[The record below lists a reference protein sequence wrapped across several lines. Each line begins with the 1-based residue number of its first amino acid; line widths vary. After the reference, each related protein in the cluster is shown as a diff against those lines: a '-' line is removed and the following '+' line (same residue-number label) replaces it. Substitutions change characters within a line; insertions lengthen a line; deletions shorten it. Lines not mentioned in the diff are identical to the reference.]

1 MVVMSMLGSLI
12 AFVLFIRTKKRN
24 ACGQEDLENPKRL
37 LVSLPPTSDLVS
49 PPSLAISRLFTW
61 TSQGKRN
68 LVMDSLCLDIETNLC
83 LTPSEPDLPVSGDFG
98 EFMLSCLSQSKRPD
112 HKHLCAVIDELSKA
126 LAEGNHSRTPV
137 AYFAAT
143 CSSLDS
149 LLSASDEEEPPLDVI
164 QPHVVILS
172 LVFPKVSA
180 GVLKRNGLALRL
192 VISVLRLRSATPE
205 CLISALKCLVHML
218 TTVESMMGNEV
229 SEAHSTLLN
238 LVTHSD
244 GKVRKLANSCLR
256 DVLEKSR
263 GTKTCQSVS
272 GNIAELFQKYLN
284 LAHKSEAPSAEG
296 ARGAQQVLYL
306 LSTLK
311 ECLALMS
318 KKHVATVIEG
328 FKMLM
333 ITRDAFITRP
343 VIDSLNALCLS
354 PTSEVPVE
362 ALVEVLYHAA
372 VLFSAHESSA
382 DAMTFTARLLKVGMM
397 RAFSIN
403 RDVCVVKLPSVFN
416 GLKDIIASEHE
427 EAIFAATDALK
438 SLICSCIDE
447 SLIREGVN
455 GIRKSNLDVK
465 KSSPTVIEKLCAT
478 VESLLDY
485 KYHGVWDMA
494 FQVVSTMF
502 NKLGEDSSYFMRK
515 TLEDLSDMQDLPDEG
530 FPYRKQLHECVGSA
544 LGAMGPETFLNIVR
558 LNLEVSDLS
567 EVNVWLFPILKQYTV
582 GGRLSF
588 FTETIFRMVETMSQK
603 AQQLK
608 LQGLTAASRSVD
620 SLVYSLWAL
629 LPSFCNYP
637 VDTVESFEDLGRILC
652 GALQTQAE
660 TRGIICTSLNI
671 LIQQN
676 KEVVEG
682 KEVPVNDA
690 SPALVRASARYDSHS
705 AAANLEIMRSCAPK
719 LLDVLSKIFHES
731 GKDDGG
737 SLQSAIGNLASIA
750 EKKTV
755 SKLLFK
761 TLRELLMATK
771 TAIAEDES
779 SVSGMD
785 VDNTAEKSS
794 SNLRARL
801 FDLLVSLLPGL
812 DGQEVDTVF
821 SSLKPAMQDPKGQIQ
836 KKAYKVLSVILKSS
850 DGFVSK
856 NVEELLE
863 LMHNVCHVSAKRH
876 KLDCLYFLLAY
887 ASKTDD
893 LKARKDIVSSFLPEV
908 ILALKEVNKKTRSRA
923 YDVLVQIGHAYA
935 DEENGGDNEKLH
947 GYFNMVVGCLAG
959 EKPQMISA
967 AVKGVARLTYE
978 FSDLIASAYSLLPST
993 FLLLQRKNKEITKAN
1008 LGLLK
1013 VLVAKSPVEGLH
1025 ANLKSMVEGLL
1036 KWPEGTKNLFKA
1048 KVRLLLEMLI
1058 KKCGTEAVKSVMP
1071 EEHMK
1076 LLTNIRKVK
1085 ERKER
1090 KYAAGSE
1097 MSRSQHS
1104 KETSSKASRW
1114 NDTKIFS
1121 DFADEDEESD
1131 EEYMDGESHGRSKA
1145 PSVLKSKASKKHQRQ
1160 SHLEVD
1166 ESDDEPLDLMD
1177 RYKTRLALRSSEL
1190 GKRKADSDEEA
1201 EFDAEGRLI
1210 IYEGERSKRKEI
1222 SDADSDARSSR
1233 FSVNSS
1239 RKNQKRLK
1247 TSESGYA
1254 YTGKEYASKKASGDL
1269 KRKDKLEPYAYWPL
1283 DRKMMSRRPDQRAV
1297 AVRGMSSVVKLTK
1310 KLEGKSAAEALAA
1323 TKFKKYKSGQKK
1335 SAGKKKSK

>member
-1 MVVMSMLGSLI
+1 
-12 AFVLFIRTKKRN
+12 
-24 ACGQEDLENPKRL
+24 
-37 LVSLPPTSDLVS
+37 
-49 PPSLAISRLFTW
+49 
-61 TSQGKRN
+61 
-68 LVMDSLCLDIETNLC
+68 MDSLCLGIETGLC

-98 EFMLSCLSQSKRPD
+98 EFMLSRLSQSKRPD
-112 HKHLCAVIDELSKA
+112 LNHLCAVIDELSKA

-149 LLSASDEEEPPLDVI
+149 LLSSDAEPPLDVV

-192 VISVLRLRSATPE
+192 VLSVLRLRSVTPE
-205 CLISALKCLVHML
+205 CLISALKCLVHLL
-218 TTVESMMGNEV
+218 TMGNEV
-229 SEAHSTLLN
+229 SEAHSVLLN
-238 LVTHSD
+238 LATHSD

-256 DVLEKSR
+256 DVLEKTR
-263 GTKTCQSVS
+263 GTKACQSVS
-272 GNIAELFQKYLN
+272 GTIAESFQKHLD
-284 LAHKSEAPSAEG
+284 LAHNSEARSAE
-296 ARGAQQVLYL
+296 GAQQVLYL

-311 ECLALMS
+311 ECVALMS

-333 ITRDAFITRP
+333 VTRDAFVARP
-343 VIDSLNALCLS
+343 VIDSLNALCLN

-372 VLFSAHESSA
+372 VLFSAPETSA
-382 DAMTFTARLLKVGMM
+382 DAMTSTARLFKVGMV
-397 RAFSIN
+397 RAFSLN
-403 RDVCVVKLPSVFN
+403 RDVCVVKLPGVFN

-455 GIRKSNLDVK
+455 GIRNSNLDVK

-485 KYHGVWDMA
+485 KYHAVWDMA

-502 NKLGEDSSYFMRK
+502 NKLGEESSYFMRK

-558 LNLEVSDLS
+558 LNLEASDLS
-567 EVNVWLFPILKQYTV
+567 EINVWLFPILKQYTV

-588 FTETIFRMVETMSQK
+588 FTETIFRMIETMSHK

-637 VDTVESFEDLGRILC
+637 VDTAESFEDLGRILC

-660 TRGIICTSLNI
+660 TRGVICTSLNI

-676 KEVVEG
+676 KDVVEG

-690 SPALVRASARYDSHS
+690 ASPALVRAITRYDSHH
-705 AAANLEIMRSCAPK
+705 AAANLEVMRSCAPK

-785 VDNTAEKSS
+785 VDHTSDKNSS

-812 DGQEVDTVF
+812 DGQAVDTVF

-856 NVEELLE
+856 NLEELLE
-863 LMHNVCHVSAKRH
+863 LMHNICHVSAKRH

-935 DEENGGDNEKLH
+935 DEENGGDTEKLH

-978 FSDLIASAYSLLPST
+978 FSELIASAYNLLPST

-1025 ANLKSMVEGLL
+1025 ANLKSIVEGLL

-1104 KETSSKASRW
+1104 KETLSKASRW

-1121 DFADEDEESD
+1121 DFADEDEDSD
-1131 EEYMDGESHGRSKA
+1131 GDYMDGESNGRSKA
-1145 PSVLKSKASKKHQRQ
+1145 PSVLKYKASKKHPRQ

-1177 RYKTRLALRSSEL
+1177 RYKTRSALRSSEL
-1190 GKRKADSDEEA
+1190 GRKRKADSDEEA

-1210 IYEGERSKRKEI
+1210 IYEGERAKRKEI
-1222 SDADSDARSSR
+1222 SDAGSDAKSR
-1233 FSVNSS
+1233 FSANSS
-1239 RKNQKRLK
+1239 KKNQKRLK

-1310 KLEGKSAAEALAA
+1310 RLEGKSAAEALAT
-1323 TKFKKYKSGQKK
+1323 TKFQKFRSGQKK
-1335 SAGKKKSK
+1335 PAGKKKSK

>member
-1 MVVMSMLGSLI
+1 ME
-12 AFVLFIRTKKRN
+12 T
-24 ACGQEDLENPKRL
+24 
-37 LVSLPPTSDLVS
+37 T
-49 PPSLAISRLFTW
+49 
-61 TSQGKRN
+61 
-68 LVMDSLCLDIETNLC
+68 LCLDIETNI
-83 LTPSEPDLPVSGDFG
+83 EPVSEDFG
-98 EFMLSCLSQSKRPD
+98 DYMMSRLSQSKRPD
-112 HKHLCAVIDELSKA
+112 HEHLCAVIRELSKT
-126 LAEGNHSRTPV
+126 LAEDNHSRTPV

-143 CSSLDS
+143 CVSLDS
-149 LLSASDEEEPPLDVI
+149 LLSSSSNVEPPPLDVV

-180 GVLKRNGLALRL
+180 RVLSKNGMALRL
-192 VISVLRLRSATPE
+192 VLTVLRLGSATPE
-205 CLISALKCLVHML
+205 CLISALKCLVHLL
-218 TTVESMMGNEV
+218 TTVDSIMCSDGSESYSV
-229 SEAHSTLLN
+229 LLN
-238 LVTHSD
+238 FVTHSD

-256 DVLEKSR
+256 DVLKKSH
-263 GTKTCQSVS
+263 GTKAWQSVS
-272 GNIAELFQKYLN
+272 GAIAESFQKYLD
-284 LAHKSEAPSAEG
+284 LATKSEQGSTEG
-296 ARGAQQVLYL
+296 SRGAQQVIYILIA
-306 LSTLK
+306 LK
-311 ECLALMS
+311 ECLSLMS
-318 KKHVATVIEG
+318 KKHIANVIVG
-328 FKMLM
+328 FKVLL
-333 ITRDAFITRP
+333 ILRDPFITRP
-343 VIDSLNALCLS
+343 VIDSLNTLCLNPAS
-354 PTSEVPVE
+354 QVPVE
-362 ALVEVLYHAA
+362 ALLEVLSLVAG
-372 VLFSAHESSA
+372 LFSAPETSA
-382 DAMTFTARLLKVGMM
+382 DAMTFTARLLKVGLM
-397 RAFSIN
+397 RAYSLN
-403 RDVCVVKLPSVFN
+403 RDFCVVKLPAVFN

-438 SLICSCIDE
+438 SLINSCIDE
-447 SLIREGVN
+447 SLVMESVN
-455 GIRKSNLDVK
+455 GIRNSNLNANR
-465 KSSPTVIEKLCAT
+465 SSPTVVEKICAT
-478 VESLLDY
+478 VGSMLDY
-485 KYHGVWDMA
+485 RYHAVLDMS
-494 FQVVSTMF
+494 FQVVSAMF
-502 NKLGEDSSYFMRK
+502 DKLGEDSTYFMRK

-558 LNLEVSDLS
+558 LNLEASDLT

-582 GGRLSF
+582 GGRLGF
-588 FTETIFRMVETMSQK
+588 FTETIFTMVETMSQR

-608 LQGLTAASRSVD
+608 LQGLSVASRSVD

-637 VDTVESFEDLGRILC
+637 VDTVESFPDLGRILC
-652 GALQTQAE
+652 GALQTQAD
-660 TRGIICTSLNI
+660 TRGIICASLNI

-676 KEVVEG
+676 KEAVDG
-682 KEVPVNDA
+682 KEVVPTSDA
-690 SPALVRASARYDSHS
+690 SPAMLRAAARYDSNHT
-705 AAANLEIMRSCAPK
+705 AANLNVLRSCAPK
-719 LLDVLSKIFHES
+719 LLDVLSRIFHES
-731 GKDDGG
+731 SKDDGG

-755 SKLLFK
+755 SKLLFR
-761 TLRELLMATK
+761 TLRELLEATK
-771 TAIAEDES
+771 NAIAQDES
-779 SVSGMD
+779 SASGMD
-785 VDNTAEKSS
+785 VDTAVDKSSS

-801 FDLLVSLLPGL
+801 FDLLVALLPGL
-812 DGQEVDTVF
+812 DGQEVDTIF
-821 SSLKPAMQDPKGQIQ
+821 SSLKPAMQDPMGKIQ

-856 NVEELLE
+856 NLEELLE
-863 LMHNVCHVSAKRH
+863 LMHNICHVSAKRH
-876 KLDCLYFLLAY
+876 KLDCLYFLLAH
-887 ASKTDD
+887 ASKSED
-893 LKARKDIVSSFLPEV
+893 LKERKDIISSFLPEV
-908 ILALKEVNKKTRSRA
+908 ILALKEVNKKTRNRA

-935 DEENGGDNEKLH
+935 DEEFGGDNEQLH

-978 FSDLIASAYSLLPST
+978 FSDLIASAYNLLPST

-1085 ERKER
+1085 ERKDK
-1090 KYAAGSE
+1090 KYAAASE

-1104 KETSSKASRW
+1104 KETSSKVSRW

-1121 DFADEDEESD
+1121 DFAEDSDED
-1131 EEYMDGESHGRSKA
+1131 YMDGESRGRSKA
-1145 PSVLKSKASKKHQRQ
+1145 SSLLKSKASALRARKNQKQ
-1160 SHLEVD
+1160 SNLEVD

-1177 RYKTRLALRSSEL
+1177 QYKTRSALRSNGL
-1190 GKRKADSDEEA
+1190 GKRKAADSDEEEA
-1201 EFDAEGRLI
+1201 EFDEEGRLI
-1210 IYEGERSKRKEI
+1210 IHQGGERSKRKQN
-1222 SDADSDARSSR
+1222 SDDADSDAKSSKGSR

-1239 RKNQKRLK
+1239 RKNQKRIK

-1297 AVRGMSSVVKLTK
+1297 AVRGMSSVVQMTK
-1310 KLEGKSAAEALAA
+1310 RLEGKSSAEALAA
-1323 TKFKKYKSGQKK
+1323 TKVKKFKKTGHKK
-1335 SAGKKKSK
+1335 SAGKKKKSK

>member
-1 MVVMSMLGSLI
+1 M
-12 AFVLFIRTKKRN
+12 
-24 ACGQEDLENPKRL
+24 EP
-37 LVSLPPTSDLVS
+37 
-49 PPSLAISRLFTW
+49 
-61 TSQGKRN
+61 
-68 LVMDSLCLDIETNLC
+68 LCLDVETNMY
-83 LTPSEPDLPVSGDFG
+83 LTHSEPDLPVSQDFG
-98 EFMLSCLSQSKRPD
+98 EFMLSRLSQSKRPD
-112 HKHLCAVIDELSKA
+112 HKHLSAVIEELSKT
-126 LAEGNHSRTPV
+126 LAEGNHSQTPV

-149 LLSASDEEEPPLDVI
+149 LLSADSEPSLDVV

-192 VISVLRLRSATPE
+192 VLSVLRLRSASPE
-205 CLISALKCLVHML
+205 CLVSALKCLVHLL
-218 TTVESMMGNEV
+218 TTVESMTANEV
-229 SEAHSTLLN
+229 SESYSILLN
-238 LVTHSD
+238 FVTHSD
-244 GKVRKLANSCLR
+244 GKVRKLASSCLR
-256 DVLEKSR
+256 DVLVKSS
-263 GTKTCQSVS
+263 GTKAWQSLS
-272 GNIAELFQKYLN
+272 GTIAELFQKYLD
-284 LAHKSEAPSAEG
+284 LAHKSEARSAE
-296 ARGAQQVLYL
+296 GAQQVLYI
-306 LSTLK
+306 LSALK

-318 KKHVATVIEG
+318 KKHIATVIDG
-328 FKMLM
+328 FKILL
-333 ITRDAFITRP
+333 ITRDAFIARP
-343 VIDSLNALCLS
+343 VIDSLNALCLN
-354 PTSEVPVE
+354 PASEVPVE

-372 VLFSAHESSA
+372 VLFSAPETSA
-382 DAMTFTARLLKVGMM
+382 DAMTSTARLLKVGMM
-397 RAFSIN
+397 RAFNLN
-403 RDVCVVKLPSVFN
+403 RDICVVKLPGVFN

-438 SLICSCIDE
+438 SLINSCIDE
-447 SLIREGVN
+447 SLIRESIN
-455 GIRKSNLDVK
+455 GIRNSNLEAR
-465 KSSPTVIEKLCAT
+465 KSSPTVIEKLCVT

-485 KYHGVWDMA
+485 KYHAVWDMA

-502 NKLGEDSSYFMRK
+502 DKLGEDASYFMRK
-515 TLEDLSDMQDLPDEG
+515 TLEDLSDMKDLPDED
-530 FPYRKQLHECVGSA
+530 FPYTKQKFDIQNIYTELVTHVFGTVCLTDVIFVGVLQLHECVGSA

-558 LNLEVSDLS
+558 LNLEASDLS

-588 FTETIFRMVETMSQK
+588 FTEYISRMIETMSQK

-608 LQGLTAASRSVD
+608 LQGLTSASRSVD
-620 SLVYSLWAL
+620 SLVYSLWAM

-637 VDTVESFEDLGRILC
+637 VDTAESFADLGRILC
-652 GALQTQAE
+652 GALQSQAE
-660 TRGIICTSLNI
+660 TRGIICASLNI

-682 KEVPVNDA
+682 KEMPVSDA
-690 SPALVRASARYDSHS
+690 SPAMVRASARYNSDI
-705 AAANLEIMRSCAPK
+705 ATANLKVLRSCAPK
-719 LLDVLSKIFHES
+719 LLDVLSRIFHES

-761 TLRELLMATK
+761 TLRELLEATK
-771 TAIAEDES
+771 TAIAQDES
-779 SVSGMD
+779 SASGMD
-785 VDNTAEKSS
+785 VDNTADKNSS
-794 SNLRARL
+794 SNLRYWARL

-856 NVEELLE
+856 HLEELLE
-863 LMHNVCHVSAKRH
+863 LMHNICHVSAKRH
-876 KLDCLYFLLAY
+876 KLDCLYFLLAH

-947 GYFNMVVGCLAG
+947 GYFNLVVGCLAG

-978 FSDLIASAYSLLPST
+978 FSDLIASAYNLLPST
-993 FLLLQRKNKEITKAN
+993 FLLLQRRNKEITKAN

-1085 ERKER
+1085 ERKEK
-1090 KYAAGSE
+1090 KYAAASE

-1104 KETSSKASRW
+1104 KETSSKVSRW

-1121 DFADEDEESD
+1121 DFDDEDEDSD
-1131 EEYMDGESHGRSKA
+1131 GEYMDGETHGRSKA
-1145 PSVLKSKASKKHQRQ
+1145 SSLLKSKASALRSKKSQRQ
-1160 SHLEVD
+1160 SHLEVN

-1177 RYKTRLALRSSEL
+1177 RYKTRSALRSSEL
-1190 GKRKADSDEEA
+1190 RNKRKADSDEEA
-1201 EFDAEGRLI
+1201 EFDEEGRLI
-1210 IYEGERSKRKEI
+1210 IQEGGRGKRKEI
-1222 SDADSDARSSR
+1222 SDPDSDAKSSKGSR
-1233 FSVNSS
+1233 FSANTSK
-1239 RKNQKRLK
+1239 KNQKRMK

-1310 KLEGKSAAEALAA
+1310 RLEGKSSAEALAA
-1323 TKFKKYKSGQKK
+1323 TKFQKFKRSGQKK

>member
-1 MVVMSMLGSLI
+1 M
-12 AFVLFIRTKKRN
+12 
-24 ACGQEDLENPKRL
+24 EP
-37 LVSLPPTSDLVS
+37 
-49 PPSLAISRLFTW
+49 
-61 TSQGKRN
+61 
-68 LVMDSLCLDIETNLC
+68 LCLDIETNMS
-83 LTPSEPDLPVSGDFG
+83 LTHSEPYLPVTEDFG
-98 EFMLSCLSQSKRPD
+98 QFMLSRLSQSKRPD
-112 HKHLCAVIDELSKA
+112 HKHLCAVIEELSKT
-126 LAEGNHSRTPV
+126 LTEGNHSLTPV

-149 LLSASDEEEPPLDVI
+149 LLSSDAEPSLDIV

-192 VISVLRLRSATPE
+192 ILSVLRLRSNTPE
-205 CLISALKCLVHML
+205 CLVSALKCLVHLL
-218 TTVESMMGNEV
+218 TNVESMMGNEV
-229 SEAHSTLLN
+229 SESYSILLN
-238 LVTHSD
+238 FVTHSD
-244 GKVRKLANSCLR
+244 GKVRKLASSCLR
-256 DVLEKSR
+256 DVLVKSS
-263 GTKTCQSVS
+263 GTKAWQSLS
-272 GNIAELFQKYLN
+272 GTIAELFQKYLD
-284 LAHKSEAPSAEG
+284 LAHKSEVRSAEG
-296 ARGAQQVLYL
+296 AKGAQQVLYI
-306 LSTLK
+306 LSALK

-318 KKHVATVIEG
+318 KKHIATVIDG
-328 FKMLM
+328 FKILL
-333 ITRDAFITRP
+333 ITRDAFIARP
-343 VIDSLNALCLS
+343 VIDSLNALCLN

-372 VLFSAHESSA
+372 VLFSAPETSA
-382 DAMTFTARLLKVGMM
+382 DAMTSTARLLKVGMM
-397 RAFSIN
+397 RAFSLS
-403 RDVCVVKLPSVFN
+403 RDICVVKLPSVFN

-438 SLICSCIDE
+438 SLINSCIDE
-447 SLIREGVN
+447 SLIRESIN
-455 GIRKSNLDVK
+455 GIRNSDLDAR

-485 KYHGVWDMA
+485 KYHAVWDMA

-502 NKLGEDSSYFMRK
+502 DKLGEDSSYFMRK
-515 TLEDLSDMQDLPDEG
+515 TLQDLSDMKDLPDED
-530 FPYRKQLHECVGSA
+530 FPYTKQLHECVGSA

-558 LNLEVSDLS
+558 LNLEASDLS

-588 FTETIFRMVETMSQK
+588 FTEYISRMIETMSQK
-603 AQQLK
+603 SQQLK
-608 LQGLTAASRSVD
+608 LQGLTAASKSVD

-637 VDTVESFEDLGRILC
+637 MDTVESFSDLGRILC
-652 GALQTQAE
+652 GALQSQAE

-682 KEVPVNDA
+682 KEMPVNDA
-690 SPALVRASARYDSHS
+690 SPAMLRASARYNPDI
-705 AAANLEIMRSCAPK
+705 AAANLKVLRSCAPK
-719 LLDVLSKIFHES
+719 LLDVLSRIFRES

-761 TLRELLMATK
+761 TLRELLEATK
-771 TAIAEDES
+771 TAIAQDES

-785 VDNTAEKSS
+785 VDNAADKNSS
-794 SNLRARL
+794 SNLRATL

-812 DGQEVDTVF
+812 DGPEVDTVF

-856 NVEELLE
+856 NLEELLE
-863 LMHNVCHVSAKRH
+863 LMHNICHVSAKRH
-876 KLDCLYFLLAY
+876 KLDCLYFLLAH
-887 ASKTDD
+887 ASRTDD

-978 FSDLIASAYSLLPST
+978 FSDLIACAYNLLPST

-1025 ANLKSMVEGLL
+1025 ANLKGMVEGLL

-1085 ERKER
+1085 DRKEK
-1090 KYAAGSE
+1090 KYAAASE

-1104 KETSSKASRW
+1104 KETSSKVSRW

-1121 DFADEDEESD
+1121 DFDDEDEDSD
-1131 EEYMDGESHGRSKA
+1131 GDYMDGETRGRSKA
-1145 PSVLKSKASKKHQRQ
+1145 SSLLKSKASALRSKKNQRQ
-1160 SHLEVD
+1160 SHLEVN

-1177 RYKTRLALRSSEL
+1177 RYKTRSALRSSEL
-1190 GKRKADSDEEA
+1190 RKRKADSDEEA
-1201 EFDAEGRLI
+1201 EFDEEGRLI
-1210 IYEGERSKRKEI
+1210 IHEGERAKRKEI
-1222 SDADSDARSSR
+1222 SDPDSDAKSSKGSR
-1233 FSVNSS
+1233 FSANTSK
-1239 RKNQKRLK
+1239 KNQKRMK

-1310 KLEGKSAAEALAA
+1310 RLEGKSTAEALAA
-1323 TKFKKYKSGQKK
+1323 TKFKKFKRNGQKK

>member
-1 MVVMSMLGSLI
+1 
-12 AFVLFIRTKKRN
+12 
-24 ACGQEDLENPKRL
+24 
-37 LVSLPPTSDLVS
+37 
-49 PPSLAISRLFTW
+49 
-61 TSQGKRN
+61 
-68 LVMDSLCLDIETNLC
+68 MDSLCLDIETSLC
-83 LTPSEPDLPVSGDFG
+83 LTPSEPDLSVSGDFG
-98 EFMLSCLSQSKRPD
+98 EFMLSRLSQSKRPD

-149 LLSASDEEEPPLDVI
+149 LLSASNEEEPPLDVI
-164 QPHVVILS
+164 HPHVVILS

-192 VISVLRLRSATPE
+192 VLSVLRLISATPE
-205 CLISALKCLVHML
+205 CLIAALKCLVHL
-218 TTVESMMGNEV
+218 LGNEIF
-229 SEAHSTLLN
+229 EAHSTLLN

-256 DVLEKSR
+256 DVLQKSR
-263 GTKTCQSVS
+263 GTKACQSVS
-272 GNIAELFQKYLN
+272 GNIAELFQKYLD

-318 KKHVATVIEG
+318 KKHIATVIEG

-343 VIDSLNALCLS
+343 VIDSVNALCLS

-362 ALVEVLYHAA
+362 ALAEVLYHAA
-372 VLFSAHESSA
+372 GLFSAPETSA
-382 DAMTFTARLLKVGMM
+382 DAMTSTARLLKVGMM
-397 RAFSIN
+397 RAFSLN
-403 RDVCVVKLPSVFN
+403 RDICVVKLPSVFN

-438 SLICSCIDE
+438 SLIHSCIDE

-455 GIRKSNLDVK
+455 GIRNSNLDV
-465 KSSPTVIEKLCAT
+465 KSSPTVIEKLCST
-478 VESLLDY
+478 VENLLDY
-485 KYHGVWDMA
+485 KYHAVWDMA

-588 FTETIFRMVETMSQK
+588 FTETVFRMVETMSQK

-637 VDTVESFEDLGRILC
+637 VDTVEIFEDLGRILC

-682 KEVPVNDA
+682 KDVPVSDA
-690 SPALVRASARYDSHS
+690 SPALVRARTRYDSHN
-705 AAANLEIMRSCAPK
+705 ATANLKVIRSCAPK

-779 SVSGMD
+779 SASGMD
-785 VDNTAEKSS
+785 VDNTADKNSS

-836 KKAYKVLSVILKSS
+836 KKAYKVLSVILKGS

-856 NVEELLE
+856 NLEELLE
-863 LMHNVCHVSAKRH
+863 LMHNICHVSAKRH

-893 LKARKDIVSSFLPEV
+893 LKVRKDIISSFLPEV

-923 YDVLVQIGHAYA
+923 YNVLVQIGHAYA

-978 FSDLIASAYSLLPST
+978 FSDLIASAYNLLPST

-1121 DFADEDEESD
+1121 DFADEDEDSD
-1131 EEYMDGESHGRSKA
+1131 GDYMDEESHGRNKA
-1145 PSVLKSKASKKHQRQ
+1145 HSLLKSKASALRSKKHPRQ

-1166 ESDDEPLDLMD
+1166 ESEDEPLDLMD
-1177 RYKTRLALRSSEL
+1177 RYKTRSALRSSEL

-1210 IYEGERSKRKEI
+1210 IYEGERSKRKEM
-1222 SDADSDARSSR
+1222 SDADSDAKSSKGSR

-1310 KLEGKSAAEALAA
+1310 RLEGKSATEALATA
-1323 TKFKKYKSGQKK
+1323 KFKKFKKNGQKK

>member
-1 MVVMSMLGSLI
+1 M
-12 AFVLFIRTKKRN
+12 
-24 ACGQEDLENPKRL
+24 E
-37 LVSLPPTSDLVS
+37 
-49 PPSLAISRLFTW
+49 
-61 TSQGKRN
+61 
-68 LVMDSLCLDIETNLC
+68 SLCHDIETSMS
-83 LTPSEPDLPVSGDFG
+83 LTSSESDLPVSEDFG
-98 EFMLSCLSQSKRPD
+98 EFLRSRLLQSKRPD
-112 HKHLCAVIDELSKA
+112 HEHLCAVIEELSKN
-126 LAEGNHSRTPV
+126 LAEDNHCRTPV

-143 CSSLDS
+143 CISLDS
-149 LLSASDEEEPPLDVI
+149 LLSAHGEPPMDVV
-164 QPHVVILS
+164 QPHLVILS

-192 VISVLRLRSATPE
+192 VLSVLRLESATTE
-205 CLISALKCLVHML
+205 CLISAFKCLVHLL
-218 TTVESMMGNEV
+218 TTVESIMVNEG
-229 SEAHSTLLN
+229 SESYSILLN
-238 LVTHSD
+238 FITHSD
-244 GKVRKLANSCLR
+244 GKVRKLATSCLR
-256 DVLEKSR
+256 NVLQKSH
-263 GTKTCQSVS
+263 GTKACQLVS
-272 GNIAELFQKYLN
+272 GAIAELFQKYLHT
-284 LAHKSEAPSAEG
+284 ARESEAGSTEG
-296 ARGAQQVLYL
+296 SRGAHQMLHVLI
-306 LSTLK
+306 TLE

-318 KKHVATVIEG
+318 RKHIASLFEG
-328 FKMLM
+328 FKVLLTMRVPY
-333 ITRDAFITRP
+333 ITGS
-343 VIDSLNALCLS
+343 VIDSLNAVCLN
-354 PTSEVPVE
+354 PTSDVPVE
-362 ALVEVLYHAA
+362 ALVEVLSIAA
-372 VLFSAHESSA
+372 GPFKAHETSA
-382 DAMTFTARLLKVGMM
+382 DAMTFTARMLKVGLT
-397 RAFSIN
+397 RAFSLN
-403 RDVCVVKLPSVFN
+403 RDLCVVKLPTVFN

-438 SLICSCIDE
+438 SLIYSCIDE
-447 SLIREGVN
+447 SLIRESVN
-455 GIRKSNLDVK
+455 GIQNSNLNVRKST
-465 KSSPTVIEKLCAT
+465 PTVIEKLCAT

-485 KYHGVWDMA
+485 KYHAVWDMS
-494 FQVVSTMF
+494 FQVVSAMF
-502 NKLGEDSSYFMRK
+502 NKLGGDSAYFMRK

-530 FPYRKQLHECVGSA
+530 FPHRKQLHECVGSA
-544 LGAMGPETFLNIVR
+544 LGAMGPDTFLSIVR
-558 LNLEVSDLS
+558 LNLEASDLS

-637 VDTVESFEDLGRILC
+637 VDTVESFVDLGQVLC

-676 KEVVEG
+676 KEIVDG
-682 KEVPVNDA
+682 KEVSANDA
-690 SPALVRASARYDSHS
+690 SPAVLRATARYDSHH
-705 AAANLEIMRSCAPK
+705 AAANLKVLRSCAPR
-719 LLDVLSKIFHES
+719 LLDVLSRIFHES

-761 TLRELLMATK
+761 TLRELLEATK
-771 TAIAEDES
+771 TAIAQDDS

-785 VDNTAEKSS
+785 VDNTADRNSS

-836 KKAYKVLSVILKSS
+836 KKAYKVLSIILKSS

-856 NVEELLE
+856 NLEELLE
-863 LMHNVCHVSAKRH
+863 LMHNICHVSAKRH
-876 KLDCLYFLLAY
+876 KLDCLYFLLAH
-887 ASKTDD
+887 ASRTDD
-893 LKARKDIVSSFLPEV
+893 LKERKDIVSSFLPEV

-978 FSDLIASAYSLLPST
+978 FSDLIASAYNLLPST
-993 FLLLQRKNKEITKAN
+993 FLLLQRRNKEITKAN

-1013 VLVAKSPVEGLH
+1013 VLVARSPVEGLH

-1090 KYAAGSE
+1090 KYAAASE

-1121 DFADEDEESD
+1121 DLADEDEDSD
-1131 EEYMDGESHGRSKA
+1131 VDYMDGESHGRTKA
-1145 PSVLKSKASKKHQRQ
+1145 SSLLKSKASGLRSKKKQNQ
-1160 SHLEVD
+1160 SHLAVD
-1166 ESDDEPLDLMD
+1166 ESDDEPLDLLD
-1177 RYKTRLALRSSEL
+1177 RDKTRSALRSSEL
-1190 GKRKADSDEEA
+1190 RKQKADSDEEA

-1210 IYEGERSKRKEI
+1210 IHEGGRAKRKEI
-1222 SDADSDARSSR
+1222 SDADSDAKSSKGSR

-1239 RKNQKRLK
+1239 RKNQKRMK

-1297 AVRGMSSVVKLTK
+1297 AVRGMSSVVRLTK
-1310 KLEGKSAAEALAA
+1310 RMEGKSAAEALAT
-1323 TKFKKYKSGQKK
+1323 TKFKKFKRSGHKK
-1335 SAGKKKSK
+1335 SAGKKKNK

>member
-1 MVVMSMLGSLI
+1 
-12 AFVLFIRTKKRN
+12 
-24 ACGQEDLENPKRL
+24 
-37 LVSLPPTSDLVS
+37 
-49 PPSLAISRLFTW
+49 
-61 TSQGKRN
+61 
-68 LVMDSLCLDIETNLC
+68 MDSLCLDIETGLC
-83 LTPSEPDLPVSGDFG
+83 LTSSEPDLPVSGDFG
-98 EFMLSCLSQSKRPD
+98 EFMLSRLSQSKQPD
-112 HKHLCAVIDELSKA
+112 YKNMCAVINELSKA
-126 LAEGNHSRTPV
+126 LAEDKHSRTPV

-149 LLSASDEEEPPLDVI
+149 LLSASNLEEPPLDVI

-192 VISVLRLRSATPE
+192 LLSVLRLRSATPE
-205 CLISALKCLVHML
+205 CLISALKCLVHL
-218 TTVESMMGNEV
+218 LGNEV

-256 DVLEKSR
+256 DVLQKSR
-263 GTKTCQSVS
+263 GTKVCQSVS
-272 GNIAELFQKYLN
+272 GNIAELFQRYLD

-306 LSTLK
+306 LSTLR

-318 KKHVATVIEG
+318 RKHIATVIEG

-343 VIDSLNALCLS
+343 LIDALNALCLN

-372 VLFSAHESSA
+372 VLFSAPETSA
-382 DAMTFTARLLKVGMM
+382 DAMTSTARLLKVGMM
-397 RAFSIN
+397 RAFSLN

-447 SLIREGVN
+447 CLIREGVN
-455 GIRKSNLDVK
+455 GIRNSNLDVK

-485 KYHGVWDMA
+485 KYHSVWDMA

-502 NKLGEDSSYFMRK
+502 NKLGEASSYFMRK
-515 TLEDLSDMQDLPDEG
+515 TLQDLSDMQNLPDEG

-544 LGAMGPETFLNIVR
+544 LGAMGPDTFLNIVR
-558 LNLEVSDLS
+558 LNLEASDLS

-588 FTETIFRMVETMSQK
+588 FTETIFRMVETMSHK

-620 SLVYSLWAL
+620 SLVYSLWTL

-637 VDTVESFEDLGRILC
+637 MDTMESFEDLGRILC

-660 TRGIICTSLNI
+660 TRGIIWTSLNI

-682 KEVPVNDA
+682 KDVPVSDA

-705 AAANLEIMRSCAPK
+705 AAANLKVIRSCAPK

-761 TLRELLMATK
+761 TLRELLMVTK

-779 SVSGMD
+779 SASGMD
-785 VDNTAEKSS
+785 VDTTADKNSS
-794 SNLRARL
+794 SNLRAKL

-821 SSLKPAMQDPKGQIQ
+821 SSLKPAIQDPKGQIQ

-856 NVEELLE
+856 NLEELLE
-863 LMHNVCHVSAKRH
+863 LMHNICHVSAKRH

-935 DEENGGDNEKLH
+935 DEDNGGDSEKLH

-978 FSDLIASAYSLLPST
+978 FSDLIASAYNLLPST

-1076 LLTNIRKVK
+1076 LLPNIRKVK

-1121 DFADEDEESD
+1121 DFADEDEDSD
-1131 EEYMDGESHGRSKA
+1131 GEYMDGEPHGRSKA
-1145 PSVLKSKASKKHQRQ
+1145 LSLLKSKASALRSKKHPRQ

-1177 RYKTRLALRSSEL
+1177 RHKTRSALRSSEL

-1210 IYEGERSKRKEI
+1210 IYEGERAKRKEV
-1222 SDADSDARSSR
+1222 SDADSDAKSSKGSR

-1310 KLEGKSAAEALAA
+1310 RLEGKSAAEALAT
-1323 TKFKKYKSGQKK
+1323 TKVKMYKKSSQKK

>member
-1 MVVMSMLGSLI
+1 M
-12 AFVLFIRTKKRN
+12 
-24 ACGQEDLENPKRL
+24 E
-37 LVSLPPTSDLVS
+37 
-49 PPSLAISRLFTW
+49 
-61 TSQGKRN
+61 
-68 LVMDSLCLDIETNLC
+68 SLCLGIETSLC

-98 EFMLSCLSQSKRPD
+98 EFMLSRLSQSKRPD
-112 HKHLCAVIDELSKA
+112 LNHLCAVIDELSKA

-149 LLSASDEEEPPLDVI
+149 LLSSDAEPPMDVV

-192 VISVLRLRSATPE
+192 VLSVLRLRSVTPE
-205 CLISALKCLVHML
+205 CLISALKCLVHLL
-218 TTVESMMGNEV
+218 TMGNEV
-229 SEAHSTLLN
+229 SEAHSVLLN
-238 LVTHSD
+238 LATHSD

-256 DVLEKSR
+256 DVLEKTR
-263 GTKTCQSVS
+263 GTKACQSVS
-272 GNIAELFQKYLN
+272 GTIAESFQKHLD
-284 LAHKSEAPSAEG
+284 LAHNSEARSAE
-296 ARGAQQVLYL
+296 GAQQVLYL

-311 ECLALMS
+311 ECVALMS

-333 ITRDAFITRP
+333 VTRDAFVARP
-343 VIDSLNALCLS
+343 VIDSLNALCLN

-372 VLFSAHESSA
+372 VLFSAPETSA
-382 DAMTFTARLLKVGMM
+382 DAMTSTARLFKVGMV
-397 RAFSIN
+397 RAFSLN
-403 RDVCVVKLPSVFN
+403 RDVCVVKLPGVFN

-455 GIRKSNLDVK
+455 GIQNSKLDVK

-485 KYHGVWDMA
+485 KYHAVWDMA

-502 NKLGEDSSYFMRK
+502 NKLGEESSYFMRK

-558 LNLEVSDLS
+558 LNLEASDLS

-588 FTETIFRMVETMSQK
+588 FTETIFRMVETMSHK

-637 VDTVESFEDLGRILC
+637 VDTAESFEDLGRILC

-660 TRGIICTSLNI
+660 TRGVICTSLNI

-676 KEVVEG
+676 KDVVEG

-690 SPALVRASARYDSHS
+690 ASPALVRAITRYDSHH
-705 AAANLEIMRSCAPK
+705 AAANLEVMRSCAPK

-779 SVSGMD
+779 FVSGMD
-785 VDNTAEKSS
+785 VDNAADKNSS

-856 NVEELLE
+856 NLEELLE
-863 LMHNVCHVSAKRH
+863 LMHNICHVSAKRH

-978 FSDLIASAYSLLPST
+978 FPDLIASAYNLLPST

-1025 ANLKSMVEGLL
+1025 ANLKSIVEGLL

-1121 DFADEDEESD
+1121 DFADEDEDSD
-1131 EEYMDGESHGRSKA
+1131 GDYMDGESNGRSKT
-1145 PSVLKSKASKKHQRQ
+1145 LKSKASKKHPRQ

-1177 RYKTRLALRSSEL
+1177 RYKTRSALRSSEL
-1190 GKRKADSDEEA
+1190 GRKRKADSDEEA

-1210 IYEGERSKRKEI
+1210 IYEGERAKRKEI
-1222 SDADSDARSSR
+1222 SDADSDAKSR
-1233 FSVNSS
+1233 FSVNTS

-1247 TSESGYA
+1247 ISESGYA

-1310 KLEGKSAAEALAA
+1310 RLEGKSAAEALAT
-1323 TKFKKYKSGQKK
+1323 TKFQKFRSGQKK
-1335 SAGKKKSK
+1335 PAGKKKSK

>member
-1 MVVMSMLGSLI
+1 MEL
-12 AFVLFIRTKKRN
+12 
-24 ACGQEDLENPKRL
+24 
-37 LVSLPPTSDLVS
+37 
-49 PPSLAISRLFTW
+49 
-61 TSQGKRN
+61 
-68 LVMDSLCLDIETNLC
+68 
-83 LTPSEPDLPVSGDFG
+83 DLPVSEDFG
-98 EFMLSCLSQSKRPD
+98 EYMRSRLSQSKRPD
-112 HKHLCAVIDELSKA
+112 FKHLCVVIEELSKT
-126 LAEGNHSRTPV
+126 LSEDNHSRTPV

-143 CSSLDS
+143 CSSLDNI
-149 LLSASDEEEPPLDVI
+149 LSADGEPTSDVV

-192 VISVLRLRSATPE
+192 VLSVLRLQSATPE
-205 CLISALKCLVHML
+205 CLISGLKCLVHLL
-218 TTVESMMGNEV
+218 TTVESIMGNEG
-229 SEAHSTLLN
+229 SESYSVLLSFI
-238 LVTHSD
+238 THSE
-244 GKVRKLANSCLR
+244 GKVRRVANSCLR
-256 DVLEKSR
+256 EVLQKFH
-263 GTKTCQSVS
+263 GTKAWQSVC
-272 GNIAELFQKYLN
+272 GAIAELFQKYLDIA
-284 LAHKSEAPSAEG
+284 LKSEGGSSEG
-296 ARGAQQVLYL
+296 ARGAQLMVYI
-306 LSTLK
+306 LSTLN
-311 ECLALMS
+311 ECLALMLR
-318 KKHVATVIEG
+318 KHIAMLIDG
-328 FKMLM
+328 FKVLLML
-333 ITRDAFITRP
+333 RDPFITRP
-343 VIDSLNALCLS
+343 VIDSLNAVCLN
-354 PTSEVPVE
+354 PASEVPVE
-362 ALVEVLYHAA
+362 ALVEVLSIAA
-372 VLFSAHESSA
+372 AQFSAYEMSA

-397 RAFSIN
+397 RAFSLN
-403 RDVCVVKLPSVFN
+403 RDLSVVKLPSVFN

-455 GIRKSNLDVK
+455 GIRNSNLGVRK
-465 KSSPTVIEKLCAT
+465 TSPTVIEKLCAT
-478 VESLLDY
+478 VEGLLDY
-485 KYHGVWDMA
+485 KYHAVWDMA
-494 FQVVSTMF
+494 FQVVSVMF
-502 NKLGEDSSYFMRK
+502 DKLGEDSTYFMRK
-515 TLEDLSDMQDLPDEG
+515 TLEDLADMQDLPDEG

-544 LGAMGPETFLNIVR
+544 LGAMGPETFLSIVR
-558 LNLEVSDLS
+558 LNLEASDLS

-588 FTETIFRMVETMSQK
+588 FTDSIFRMVETMSQK

-637 VDTVESFEDLGRILC
+637 VDTVESFVDLGQILC
-652 GALQTQAE
+652 GALQTQVD
-660 TRGIICTSLNI
+660 THGIICTSLNI

-682 KEVPVNDA
+682 KEVPGNDA
-690 SPALVRASARYDSHS
+690 SPAMLRATARYDSQH
-705 AAANLEIMRSCAPK
+705 AAANLKVLRLCAPE
-719 LLDVLSKIFHES
+719 LLDVLSRIFHES
-731 GKDDGG
+731 SKDDGG

-755 SKLLFK
+755 SRLLFM
-761 TLRELLMATK
+761 TLQELLEATK
-771 TAIAEDES
+771 TAIAQDES
-779 SVSGMD
+779 SVSEMD
-785 VDNTAEKSS
+785 MDNAADKKSS
-794 SNLRARL
+794 SNLRAKL

-812 DGQEVDTVF
+812 NSQQVYTVF
-821 SSLKPAMQDPKGQIQ
+821 MSLKPAMKDPKGLIQ
-836 KKAYKVLSVILKSS
+836 KKAYKVLSIILKTS
-850 DGFVSK
+850 DGFISK
-856 NVEELLE
+856 NLKELLE
-863 LMHNVCHVSAKRH
+863 LMHNICHVSAKRH
-876 KLDCLYFLLAY
+876 KLDCLYFLLAH
-887 ASKTDD
+887 ASKTAD
-893 LKARKDIVSSFLPEV
+893 LKERKDIVSSFLPEV

-935 DEENGGDNEKLH
+935 DEEYGGDSEKLH

-978 FSDLIASAYSLLPST
+978 FSDLIASAYNLLPST
-993 FLLLQRKNKEITKAN
+993 FLLLQRRNKEITKAN

-1076 LLTNIRKVK
+1076 LLTNIRKIK
-1085 ERKER
+1085 ERKEK
-1090 KYAAGSE
+1090 KYAAGSDI
-1097 MSRSQHS
+1097 SSSQHS

-1121 DFADEDEESD
+1121 DFADEDEDSD
-1131 EEYMDGESHGRSKA
+1131 GDYMDAGTHGRSKA
-1145 PSVLKSKASKKHQRQ
+1145 SSLLKSKASGLRSKKKRNQ

-1177 RYKTRLALRSSEL
+1177 RHKTRSALRSSEL

-1201 EFDAEGRLI
+1201 EFNEDGRLI
-1210 IYEGERSKRKEI
+1210 IREGERAKRKEI
-1222 SDADSDARSSR
+1222 SDADSDAKSSKGSR
-1233 FSVNSS
+1233 YSVNSS
-1239 RKNQKRLK
+1239 RKNQKRMK

-1283 DRKMMSRRPDQRAV
+1283 DRKMMSRRPEQRAV
-1297 AVRGMSSVVKLTK
+1297 AVRGMSSVVRMTK
-1310 KLEGKSAAEALAA
+1310 KMEGKSAAEALAA
-1323 TKFKKYKSGQKK
+1323 TKFKKFKKSGQKK

>member
-1 MVVMSMLGSLI
+1 
-12 AFVLFIRTKKRN
+12 
-24 ACGQEDLENPKRL
+24 
-37 LVSLPPTSDLVS
+37 
-49 PPSLAISRLFTW
+49 
-61 TSQGKRN
+61 
-68 LVMDSLCLDIETNLC
+68 MDSLCLDIETGLC
-83 LTPSEPDLPVSGDFG
+83 LTPSEPDLPLSADFG
-98 EFMLSCLSQSKRPD
+98 EFMLSRLSQSKRPD
-112 HKHLCAVIDELSKA
+112 HNHLCAVIDELSKA

-149 LLSASDEEEPPLDVI
+149 LLSADAESPMDVV

-172 LVFPKVSA
+172 LVFPKVSP

-192 VISVLRLRSATPE
+192 VLSVLRLRSVTSE
-205 CLISALKCLVHML
+205 CLISALKCLVHL
-218 TTVESMMGNEV
+218 LMMGNEV
-229 SEAHSTLLN
+229 SEAHSILLN

-256 DVLEKSR
+256 DVLEKTR
-263 GTKTCQSVS
+263 GTKACQSVS
-272 GNIAELFQKYLN
+272 GTIAESFQKHLD
-284 LAHKSEAPSAEG
+284 LAHKSEARSAE
-296 ARGAQQVLYL
+296 GAQQVLYL

-318 KKHVATVIEG
+318 KKHIANVIEG

-333 ITRDAFITRP
+333 VTRDAFVARP
-343 VIDSLNALCLS
+343 VIDSLNALCLN
-354 PTSEVPVE
+354 PTSEVPAE

-372 VLFSAHESSA
+372 VLFSAPETSA
-382 DAMTFTARLLKVGMM
+382 DAMTFTARLMKVGMM
-397 RAFSIN
+397 RAFSMN
-403 RDVCVVKLPSVFN
+403 RDVCVVKLPGVFN
-416 GLKDIIASEHE
+416 GLKDIIASDHE

-447 SLIREGVN
+447 SLIREGIN
-455 GIRKSNLDVK
+455 GIRNSNLDVK

-485 KYHGVWDMA
+485 KYHAVWDMA

-502 NKLGEDSSYFMRK
+502 NKLGEESSFFMRK
-515 TLEDLSDMQDLPDEG
+515 TLEDLSDMQGLPDEG

-544 LGAMGPETFLNIVR
+544 LGAMRPETFLNIVR
-558 LNLEVSDLS
+558 LNLEASDLS

-588 FTETIFRMVETMSQK
+588 FTETIFRMIETMSQK

-637 VDTVESFEDLGRILC
+637 VDTAESFEDLGRILC

-660 TRGIICTSLNI
+660 NRGIICTSLNI

-676 KEVVEG
+676 KKVVEG

-690 SPALVRASARYDSHS
+690 SPALVRAIARYDSHS
-705 AAANLEIMRSCAPK
+705 AAANLEVIRSCAPK

-771 TAIAEDES
+771 TAIAEDERP
-779 SVSGMD
+779 VSGMD
-785 VDNTAEKSS
+785 VDNAADKNSS

-856 NVEELLE
+856 NLEELLE
-863 LMHNVCHVSAKRH
+863 LMHNICHVSAKRH

-978 FSDLIASAYSLLPST
+978 FSDLIASAYNLLPST

-1025 ANLKSMVEGLL
+1025 ANLKSIVEGLL

-1071 EEHMK
+1071 EEHRK

-1104 KETSSKASRW
+1104 KETLSKASRW

-1121 DFADEDEESD
+1121 DFADEDEDSD
-1131 EEYMDGESHGRSKA
+1131 GDYMDAESNGRSKA
-1145 PSVLKSKASKKHQRQ
+1145 PSVLKSKASKKHPRQ

-1177 RYKTRLALRSSEL
+1177 RYKTRSALRSSEL
-1190 GKRKADSDEEA
+1190 GRKRKADSDEEA

-1222 SDADSDARSSR
+1222 SDADSDAKSR
-1233 FSVNSS
+1233 FSVNTS

-1310 KLEGKSAAEALAA
+1310 RLEGKSAAEALAT
-1323 TKFKKYKSGQKK
+1323 TKFKKFRSGKKK

>member
-1 MVVMSMLGSLI
+1 
-12 AFVLFIRTKKRN
+12 
-24 ACGQEDLENPKRL
+24 
-37 LVSLPPTSDLVS
+37 
-49 PPSLAISRLFTW
+49 
-61 TSQGKRN
+61 
-68 LVMDSLCLDIETNLC
+68 MDSLCLDIETGLC
-83 LTPSEPDLPVSGDFG
+83 LSPSEPDLPVSGDFG
-98 EFMLSCLSQSKRPD
+98 EFMLSRLSHSKRPD

-149 LLSASDEEEPPLDVI
+149 LLSANAEEPPLDVV

-192 VISVLRLRSATPE
+192 ILSVLRLGSATPE
-205 CLISALKCLVHML
+205 CLISALKCLVHL
-218 TTVESMMGNEV
+218 LGNEV

-256 DVLEKSR
+256 DILEKSR
-263 GTKTCQSVS
+263 GTKACQSVS

-311 ECLALMS
+311 ECLASMS
-318 KKHVATVIEG
+318 KKHIATVIEG

-343 VIDSLNALCLS
+343 VIDSLNALCLYS
-354 PTSEVPVE
+354 TSEVPVE
-362 ALVEVLYHAA
+362 ALVEVLYQAA
-372 VLFSAHESSA
+372 VLVSAHETSA
-382 DAMTFTARLLKVGMM
+382 DAITSTSRLLKVGII
-397 RAFSIN
+397 RAFSLN
-403 RDVCVVKLPSVFN
+403 RDVCVAKLPSVFN

-447 SLIREGVN
+447 SLIREGVS
-455 GIRKSNLDVK
+455 GIRNSNLDVR
-465 KSSPTVIEKLCAT
+465 KSSPAVIERLCAT

-485 KYHGVWDMA
+485 KYHAVWDMA

-502 NKLGEDSSYFMRK
+502 NKLGEGSSYFMRK
-515 TLEDLSDMQDLPDEG
+515 TLEDLSIMQDLPDEG

-558 LNLEVSDLS
+558 LNLEASDLS

-588 FTETIFRMVETMSQK
+588 FTETIFRMIETMSHK

-660 TRGIICTSLNI
+660 TRGTICTSLNI

-676 KEVVEG
+676 KEFVEG
-682 KEVPVNDA
+682 KEVPVSDA
-690 SPALVRASARYDSHS
+690 SPAVVRASARYDSHS
-705 AAANLEIMRSCAPK
+705 AAANLEVIRSCAPK

-785 VDNTAEKSS
+785 VDNTADKNSS

-850 DGFVSK
+850 DGFISK
-856 NVEELLE
+856 NLEELLE
-863 LMHNVCHVSAKRH
+863 LMHNICHVSAKRH

-993 FLLLQRKNKEITKAN
+993 YLLLQRKNKEITKAN

-1025 ANLKSMVEGLL
+1025 TNLKSMVEGLL

-1121 DFADEDEESD
+1121 DFADEDEDSD
-1131 EEYMDGESHGRSKA
+1131 GDYMNGESHGRSKA
-1145 PSVLKSKASKKHQRQ
+1145 PSVLKSKVSALRSKKHPRQ

-1177 RYKTRLALRSSEL
+1177 RYKTRSALRSSEL

-1210 IYEGERSKRKEI
+1210 IYEGGRAKRKEV
-1222 SDADSDARSSR
+1222 SDADSDAKSSKGSR

-1310 KLEGKSAAEALAA
+1310 RLEGKSSAEALAA

>member
-1 MVVMSMLGSLI
+1 
-12 AFVLFIRTKKRN
+12 
-24 ACGQEDLENPKRL
+24 
-37 LVSLPPTSDLVS
+37 
-49 PPSLAISRLFTW
+49 
-61 TSQGKRN
+61 
-68 LVMDSLCLDIETNLC
+68 MDSLCLGIETGFC
-83 LTPSEPDLPVSGDFG
+83 ITPSEPDLPVSGDFG
-98 EFMLSCLSQSKRPD
+98 EFMLFRLSQSKRPD

-149 LLSASDEEEPPLDVI
+149 LLSADAELPLDVV

-180 GVLKRNGLALRL
+180 GVLKRNGLALHL
-192 VISVLRLRSATPE
+192 VLSVLRLGSVTPE
-205 CLISALKCLVHML
+205 CLISALKCLVHLL
-218 TTVESMMGNEV
+218 TTSVESLMGNEV
-229 SEAHSTLLN
+229 SEAYSILLN

-244 GKVRKLANSCLR
+244 GKT
-256 DVLEKSR
+256 SR
-263 GTKTCQSVS
+263 GTRTCHSVS
-272 GNIAELFQKYLN
+272 GTIAESFQKHLD
-284 LAHKSEAPSAEG
+284 LAHKSEARSAE
-296 ARGAQQVLYL
+296 GAQQVLYL
-306 LSTLK
+306 LSPLK

-318 KKHVATVIEG
+318 KKHIATVIEG

-343 VIDSLNALCLS
+343 VIDSLNAFCLN
-354 PTSEVPVE
+354 PTSEVTAE

-372 VLFSAHESSA
+372 VLFSAPETSA
-382 DAMTFTARLLKVGMM
+382 DAMTSTARLMKVGMV
-397 RAFSIN
+397 RAFSLN
-403 RDVCVVKLPSVFN
+403 RDVCVVKLPGVFN

-455 GIRKSNLDVK
+455 GIRNSNLDVK

-485 KYHGVWDMA
+485 KYHAVWDMA

-502 NKLGEDSSYFMRK
+502 NKLGEESSYFMRK

-558 LNLEVSDLS
+558 LNLEANDLS

-588 FTETIFRMVETMSQK
+588 STETIFRMIEIMSHK

-608 LQGLTAASRSVD
+608 LQGLTAASRSVE

-660 TRGIICTSLNI
+660 TRGVICTSLNI

-676 KEVVEG
+676 KDVVEG
-682 KEVPVNDA
+682 KEVPVSDA
-690 SPALVRASARYDSHS
+690 IPELVRASAPYDSHS
-705 AAANLEIMRSCAPK
+705 AAANLEVIRSCAPK

-731 GKDDGG
+731 AKDDGG

-761 TLRELLMATK
+761 TLRELLMARK

-779 SVSGMD
+779 SVSGME
-785 VDNTAEKSS
+785 VDNTADKNSS
-794 SNLRARL
+794 SNLSIVYFL
-801 FDLLVSLLPGL
+801 FQGKVVDLLVSLLPGL

-821 SSLKPAMQDPKGQIQ
+821 SSLKPAMQYMLMCIFKLRDPKGQIQ

-856 NVEELLE
+856 NLKELLE
-863 LMHNVCHVSAKRH
+863 LMHNICHVSAKRH

-887 ASKTDD
+887 ASKTDN

-935 DEENGGDNEKLH
+935 DEKNGGDNEKLH

-978 FSDLIASAYSLLPST
+978 FSDLIASAYNLLPST

-1013 VLVAKSPVEGLH
+1013 MLVAKSPVEGLH
-1025 ANLKSMVEGLL
+1025 ANLKSIVEGLL

-1071 EEHMK
+1071 EEHVK

-1090 KYAAGSE
+1090 KYAAGCE

-1121 DFADEDEESD
+1121 DFAGEDEDSD
-1131 EEYMDGESHGRSKA
+1131 GDYMDGDRSKA
-1145 PSVLKSKASKKHQRQ
+1145 PSVLKSKASKKHPRQ
-1160 SHLEVD
+1160 CHLEVD
-1166 ESDDEPLDLMD
+1166 D
-1177 RYKTRLALRSSEL
+1177 EL
-1190 GKRKADSDEEA
+1190 GKRKADSDQEA
-1201 EFDAEGRLI
+1201 EVDAEGRII
-1210 IYEGERSKRKEI
+1210 IYEGERAKRKEI
-1222 SDADSDARSSR
+1222 SDADSDAKSR
-1233 FSVNSS
+1233 FSINSS

-1283 DRKMMSRRPDQRAV
+1283 DRKIMSRRPDQKAV

-1310 KLEGKSAAEALAA
+1310 RLEGKSAAEALAT
-1323 TKFKKYKSGQKK
+1323 TKFKNFRSGQKK

>member
-1 MVVMSMLGSLI
+1 
-12 AFVLFIRTKKRN
+12 
-24 ACGQEDLENPKRL
+24 
-37 LVSLPPTSDLVS
+37 
-49 PPSLAISRLFTW
+49 
-61 TSQGKRN
+61 
-68 LVMDSLCLDIETNLC
+68 MDSLCLDIETGLC
-83 LTPSEPDLPVSGDFG
+83 LTPSEPDLPLSGDFG
-98 EFMLSCLSQSKRPD
+98 EFMLSRLSQSKRPD

-149 LLSASDEEEPPLDVI
+149 LLSADAESPMDVV

-172 LVFPKVSA
+172 LVFPKVSP

-192 VISVLRLRSATPE
+192 VLSVLRLRSVTPE
-205 CLISALKCLVHML
+205 CLISALKCLVHL
-218 TTVESMMGNEV
+218 LMMGNEV
-229 SEAHSTLLN
+229 SEAHSILLN
-238 LVTHSD
+238 LATHSD

-256 DVLEKSR
+256 DVLEKTR
-263 GTKTCQSVS
+263 GTKACQSVS
-272 GNIAELFQKYLN
+272 GTIAESFQKHLD
-284 LAHKSEAPSAEG
+284 LAHKSEARSAE
-296 ARGAQQVLYL
+296 GAQQVLYL

-333 ITRDAFITRP
+333 VTRDAFIARP
-343 VIDSLNALCLS
+343 VIDSLNALCLN
-354 PTSEVPVE
+354 PTSEVPAE
-362 ALVEVLYHAA
+362 TLVEVLYHAA
-372 VLFSAHESSA
+372 VLFSAPETSA
-382 DAMTFTARLLKVGMM
+382 DAMTFTARLMKVGMM
-397 RAFSIN
+397 RAFSMN
-403 RDVCVVKLPSVFN
+403 RDVCVVKLPGVFN
-416 GLKDIIASEHE
+416 GLKDIIASDHE

-447 SLIREGVN
+447 SLIREGIN
-455 GIRKSNLDVK
+455 GIRNSNLDVK

-485 KYHGVWDMA
+485 KYHAVWDMA

-502 NKLGEDSSYFMRK
+502 NKLGEESSYFMRK
-515 TLEDLSDMQDLPDEG
+515 TLEDLSDMQGLPDEG

-558 LNLEVSDLS
+558 LNLEASDLS

-588 FTETIFRMVETMSQK
+588 FTETIFRMIETMSHK

-660 TRGIICTSLNI
+660 TRGVICTSLNI

-676 KEVVEG
+676 KEVMEG

-705 AAANLEIMRSCAPK
+705 AAANLEVIRSCAPK

-771 TAIAEDES
+771 TAIAEDERP
-779 SVSGMD
+779 VSGMD
-785 VDNTAEKSS
+785 VDNAADKNSS

-856 NVEELLE
+856 NLEELLE
-863 LMHNVCHVSAKRH
+863 LMHNICHVSAKRH

-978 FSDLIASAYSLLPST
+978 FSDLIASAYNLLPST

-1025 ANLKSMVEGLL
+1025 ANLKSIVEGLL

-1048 KVRLLLEMLI
+1048 KARLLLEMLI

-1071 EEHMK
+1071 EEHRK
-1076 LLTNIRKVK
+1076 LLTNIRRVK

-1104 KETSSKASRW
+1104 KETLSKASRW

-1121 DFADEDEESD
+1121 DFADEDEDSD
-1131 EEYMDGESHGRSKA
+1131 GDYMDGESNGRSKA
-1145 PSVLKSKASKKHQRQ
+1145 PSVLKSKASKKHPRQ

-1177 RYKTRLALRSSEL
+1177 RYKTRSALRSSEL
-1190 GKRKADSDEEA
+1190 GRKRKADSDEEA

-1222 SDADSDARSSR
+1222 SDADSDAKSR

-1310 KLEGKSAAEALAA
+1310 RLEGKSAAEALAT
-1323 TKFKKYKSGQKK
+1323 TKFKKFRSGQKK

>member
-1 MVVMSMLGSLI
+1 M
-12 AFVLFIRTKKRN
+12 
-24 ACGQEDLENPKRL
+24 E
-37 LVSLPPTSDLVS
+37 
-49 PPSLAISRLFTW
+49 
-61 TSQGKRN
+61 
-68 LVMDSLCLDIETNLC
+68 SLCLDIETSMC
-83 LTPSEPDLPVSGDFG
+83 LTSSEPELPVSEDFG
-98 EFMLSCLSQSKRPD
+98 EFMRSRLSQSKRPD
-112 HKHLCAVIDELSKA
+112 HEQLCAAIEELSKI
-126 LAEGNHSRTPV
+126 LAEDNLSRTPV

-143 CSSLDS
+143 CRSLDS
-149 LLSASDEEEPPLDVI
+149 ILSADAEPRLDVV

-192 VISVLRLRSATPE
+192 VLNVLRLRSATPE
-205 CLISALKCLVHML
+205 CLISALKCLVHLL
-218 TTVESMMGNEV
+218 TTVESVMGNEG
-229 SEAHSTLLN
+229 SESYTILLN
-238 LVTHSD
+238 FVTHSD
-244 GKVRKLANSCLR
+244 GKVRKVANSCLR
-256 DVLEKSR
+256 DVLQKSH
-263 GTKTCQSVS
+263 GTKAWQSVS
-272 GNIAELFQKYLN
+272 GAIAELFQKYLD
-284 LAHKSEAPSAEG
+284 LAKSEEGSNEG
-296 ARGAQQVLYL
+296 ARAAQQVIYILI
-306 LSTLK
+306 TLK

-318 KKHVATVIEG
+318 KKHMATLILG
-328 FKMLM
+328 FKNLL
-333 ITRDAFITRP
+333 ILRDPFVTRP
-343 VIDSLNALCLS
+343 VIDSLNAVCLN
-354 PTSEVPVE
+354 PASEVPVE
-362 ALVEVLYHAA
+362 ALIEVLSIAA
-372 VLFSAHESSA
+372 EPFSAHETSA
-382 DAMTFTARLLKVGMM
+382 DAMTFTARLLKVGLT
-397 RAFSIN
+397 RAFSLN
-403 RDVCVVKLPSVFN
+403 RDLCVAKLPKVFN
-416 GLKDIIASEHE
+416 GLIDMIASEHE
-427 EAIFAATDALK
+427 EAIFAATDSLK
-438 SLICSCIDE
+438 SLIDSCLDE
-447 SLIREGVN
+447 SLIRESVN
-455 GIRKSNLDVK
+455 EIRNSNLDGR
-465 KSSPTVIEKLCAT
+465 KSRPTVVEKLCAT

-485 KYHGVWDMA
+485 KYHAVWDMA
-494 FQVVSTMF
+494 FQVVSAMF
-502 NKLGEDSSYFMRK
+502 DKLGEDSTYFMRK
-515 TLEDLSDMQDLPDEG
+515 TLKDLSDMQDLPDED

-544 LGAMGPETFLNIVR
+544 LGAMGPETFLSIVR

-608 LQGLTAASRSVD
+608 LQGLTGASRSVD

-637 VDTVESFEDLGRILC
+637 VDTVESFADLGRILC
-652 GALQTQAE
+652 GALQTQTE

-671 LIQQN
+671 LVQQN
-676 KEVVEG
+676 KEVVDG
-682 KEVPVNDA
+682 KEVLANDA
-690 SPALVRASARYDSHS
+690 SPATLRAVARYDSHH
-705 AAANLEIMRSCAPK
+705 AAANLKVLQSCAPR
-719 LLDVLSKIFHES
+719 LLDVLSRIFHES
-731 GKDDGG
+731 GNDDGG
-737 SLQSAIGNLASIA
+737 SLQSAIGNLVSIA

-755 SKLLFK
+755 SKLLFN
-761 TLRELLMATK
+761 TLRELLKATQ
-771 TAIAEDES
+771 TAIAQDES
-779 SVSGMD
+779 SASGMD
-785 VDNTAEKSS
+785 VDNTADKNSS
-794 SNLRARL
+794 SNLRASL
-801 FDLLVSLLPGL
+801 FDLLASLVPGL
-812 DGQEVDTVF
+812 DSEKHQEVDAVF

-836 KKAYKVLSVILKSS
+836 KKAYKVLSIILKSS

-856 NVEELLE
+856 NLEELLE
-863 LMHNVCHVSAKRH
+863 LMHNICHVSAKRH
-876 KLDCLYFLLAY
+876 KLDCLYFLLAH
-887 ASKTDD
+887 ASRTDD
-893 LKARKDIVSSFLPEV
+893 LKERKDIVSSFLPEV

-978 FSDLIASAYSLLPST
+978 FSDLIASAYNLLPST
-993 FLLLQRKNKEITKAN
+993 FLLLQRRNKEITKAN

-1085 ERKER
+1085 ERKEK

-1121 DFADEDEESD
+1121 DFADEDEDSD
-1131 EEYMDGESHGRSKA
+1131 GDYMDGRSHGRSKA
-1145 PSVLKSKASKKHQRQ
+1145 SSLLKSKASALRSKKNQRQ

-1177 RYKTRLALRSSEL
+1177 RYKTRSALRSSEL
-1190 GKRKADSDEEA
+1190 RKRKADSDEEA
-1201 EFDAEGRLI
+1201 EFDVEGRLI
-1210 IYEGERSKRKEI
+1210 IHEGERGKKKEI
-1222 SDADSDARSSR
+1222 SDADSDAKSSKGSR
-1233 FSVNSS
+1233 FSVNTS
-1239 RKNQKRLK
+1239 RKNQKRIK

-1297 AVRGMSSVVKLTK
+1297 AVRGMSSVVKMAK
-1310 KLEGKSAAEALAA
+1310 RMEGKSAAEALAT
-1323 TKFKKYKSGQKK
+1323 TKFKKFKRSGQKK
-1335 SAGKKKSK
+1335 SSGKKKKSK

>member
-1 MVVMSMLGSLI
+1 M
-12 AFVLFIRTKKRN
+12 
-24 ACGQEDLENPKRL
+24 E
-37 LVSLPPTSDLVS
+37 
-49 PPSLAISRLFTW
+49 
-61 TSQGKRN
+61 
-68 LVMDSLCLDIETNLC
+68 SLCLDIETGLC

-98 EFMLSCLSQSKRPD
+98 EFMLSRLSQSKRPD
-112 HKHLCAVIDELSKA
+112 HKHHCAVIDELSKA
-126 LAEGNHSRTPV
+126 LAEGNHSQTPV

-149 LLSASDEEEPPLDVI
+149 LLSAPDVEPPMEVV

-172 LVFPKVSA
+172 LVFPKVSS

-192 VISVLRLRSATPE
+192 VLSVMRLKSATPE
-205 CLISALKCLVHML
+205 CLISALKCLVHLL
-218 TTVESMMGNEV
+218 TTIESVMGNEV
-229 SEAHSTLLN
+229 SEAHSVLLS

-256 DVLEKSR
+256 DVLQKTH
-263 GTKTCQSVS
+263 GTKACQSVS
-272 GNIAELFQKYLN
+272 GTIAELFQKYLD
-284 LAHKSEAPSAEG
+284 LAHKSEARSAEG

-333 ITRDAFITRP
+333 VTRDAFITRP
-343 VIDSLNALCLS
+343 VIDSFYALCLN

-372 VLFSAHESSA
+372 VLFSTPETSA
-382 DAMTFTARLLKVGMM
+382 DAMTSTARLLKVGMI
-397 RAFSIN
+397 RAFSLN

-438 SLICSCIDE
+438 SLIHSCVDE

-455 GIRKSNLDVK
+455 GIRNSNLDVK
-465 KSSPTVIEKLCAT
+465 KSSPTVIVKLCAT

-485 KYHGVWDMA
+485 KYHAVWDMA

-515 TLEDLSDMQDLPDEG
+515 TLEDLSSMQDLPDEG

-588 FTETIFRMVETMSQK
+588 FTDTIFRMVETMSQK

-608 LQGLTAASRSVD
+608 LQGLTAASMSVD

-637 VDTVESFEDLGRILC
+637 VDTAESFEDLGRMLC
-652 GALQTQAE
+652 GALQSQTE

-682 KEVPVNDA
+682 KEVPVSDA
-690 SPALVRASARYDSHS
+690 SPALVRASARYNSHK
-705 AAANLEIMRSCAPK
+705 AAANLEVIRSCAPK

-761 TLRELLMATK
+761 TLRELLIATK

-785 VDNTAEKSS
+785 VDNNTADKNSS

-856 NVEELLE
+856 NLEELLE
-863 LMHNVCHVSAKRH
+863 LMHNICHVSAKRH

-893 LKARKDIVSSFLPEV
+893 LKARKDIISSFLPEV

-978 FSDLIASAYSLLPST
+978 FSDLIASAYNLLPST

-1025 ANLKSMVEGLL
+1025 ANLKSIVEGLL

-1048 KVRLLLEMLI
+1048 KVRHLLEMLI
-1058 KKCGTEAVKSVMP
+1058 KKCGTEAIKSVMP
-1071 EEHMK
+1071 EEHIK

-1104 KETSSKASRW
+1104 KETLSKASRW

-1121 DFADEDEESD
+1121 DFADEDEDSD
-1131 EEYMDGESHGRSKA
+1131 GDYMDGESRSRSKA
-1145 PSVLKSKASKKHQRQ
+1145 PSLMKSKASKKHPRQ
-1160 SHLEVD
+1160 SHLEVN

-1177 RYKTRLALRSSEL
+1177 RYKTRSALRSSEL

-1210 IYEGERSKRKEI
+1210 ISEGGRSKRKEI
-1222 SDADSDARSSR
+1222 SDADSDAKSR

-1239 RKNQKRLK
+1239 RKNKKRLK

-1297 AVRGMSSVVKLTK
+1297 AVRGMSSVVKMTK
-1310 KLEGKSAAEALAA
+1310 RLEGKSAAEALDTA
-1323 TKFKKYKSGQKK
+1323 KFKKYKKSGQKK
-1335 SAGKKKSK
+1335 PAGKKKSK

>member
-1 MVVMSMLGSLI
+1 
-12 AFVLFIRTKKRN
+12 
-24 ACGQEDLENPKRL
+24 
-37 LVSLPPTSDLVS
+37 
-49 PPSLAISRLFTW
+49 
-61 TSQGKRN
+61 
-68 LVMDSLCLDIETNLC
+68 MDSLCLGIETGLC

-98 EFMLSCLSQSKRPD
+98 EFMRSRLSQSKRPD
-112 HKHLCAVIDELSKA
+112 HNHLCAVIDELSKA

-149 LLSASDEEEPPLDVI
+149 LLSTDAEPPMDVV

-180 GVLKRNGLALRL
+180 GVLRRNGLALRL
-192 VISVLRLRSATPE
+192 VLSVLRLRSVTPE
-205 CLISALKCLVHML
+205 CLISALKCLVHLL
-218 TTVESMMGNEV
+218 TMGNEV
-229 SEAHSTLLN
+229 SEAHSVLLN
-238 LVTHSD
+238 LATHSD

-256 DVLEKSR
+256 DVLEKTR
-263 GTKTCQSVS
+263 GTKACQSVS
-272 GNIAELFQKYLN
+272 GTIAESFQKHLD
-284 LAHKSEAPSAEG
+284 LAHNSEARSAE
-296 ARGAQQVLYL
+296 GAQQVLYL

-311 ECLALMS
+311 ECVALMS

-333 ITRDAFITRP
+333 VTRDAFVARP
-343 VIDSLNALCLS
+343 VIDSLNALCLN

-372 VLFSAHESSA
+372 VLFSAPETSA
-382 DAMTFTARLLKVGMM
+382 DAMTSTARLFKVGMV
-397 RAFSIN
+397 RAFSLN
-403 RDVCVVKLPSVFN
+403 RDVCVVKLPGVFN

-455 GIRKSNLDVK
+455 GIQNSKLDVK

-485 KYHGVWDMA
+485 KYHAVWDMA

-502 NKLGEDSSYFMRK
+502 NKLGEESSYFMRK

-558 LNLEVSDLS
+558 LNLEASDLS

-588 FTETIFRMVETMSQK
+588 FTETIFRMVETMSHK

-637 VDTVESFEDLGRILC
+637 VDTAESFEDLGRILC

-660 TRGIICTSLNI
+660 TRGVICTSLNI

-676 KEVVEG
+676 KDVVEG

-690 SPALVRASARYDSHS
+690 ASPALVPAITRYDSHH
-705 AAANLEIMRSCAPK
+705 AAANLEVMRSCAPK

-779 SVSGMD
+779 FVSGMD
-785 VDNTAEKSS
+785 VDNAADKNSS

-856 NVEELLE
+856 NLEELLE
-863 LMHNVCHVSAKRH
+863 LMHNICHVSAKRH

-978 FSDLIASAYSLLPST
+978 FPDLIASAYNLLPST

-1025 ANLKSMVEGLL
+1025 ANLKSIVEGLL

-1121 DFADEDEESD
+1121 DFADEDEDSD
-1131 EEYMDGESHGRSKA
+1131 GDYMDGESNGRSKT
-1145 PSVLKSKASKKHQRQ
+1145 LKSKASALRSKKHPRQ

-1177 RYKTRLALRSSEL
+1177 RYKTRSALRSSEL
-1190 GKRKADSDEEA
+1190 GRKRKADSDEEA

-1210 IYEGERSKRKEI
+1210 IYEGERAKRKEI
-1222 SDADSDARSSR
+1222 SDADSDAKSR
-1233 FSVNSS
+1233 FSVNTS

-1247 TSESGYA
+1247 ISESGYA

-1310 KLEGKSAAEALAA
+1310 RLEGKSAAEALAT
-1323 TKFKKYKSGQKK
+1323 TKFQKFRSGQKK
-1335 SAGKKKSK
+1335 PAGKKKSK

>member
-1 MVVMSMLGSLI
+1 
-12 AFVLFIRTKKRN
+12 
-24 ACGQEDLENPKRL
+24 
-37 LVSLPPTSDLVS
+37 
-49 PPSLAISRLFTW
+49 
-61 TSQGKRN
+61 
-68 LVMDSLCLDIETNLC
+68 MDSLCLGIETGFC
-83 LTPSEPDLPVSGDFG
+83 ITPSEPDLPVSGDFG
-98 EFMLSCLSQSKRPD
+98 EFMLFRLSQSKRPD

-149 LLSASDEEEPPLDVI
+149 LLSADAELPLDVV

-180 GVLKRNGLALRL
+180 GVLKRNGLALHL
-192 VISVLRLRSATPE
+192 VLSVLRL
-205 CLISALKCLVHML
+205 
-218 TTVESMMGNEV
+218 G
-229 SEAHSTLLN
+229 ST
-238 LVTHSD
+238 
-244 GKVRKLANSCLR
+244 
-256 DVLEKSR
+256 SR
-263 GTKTCQSVS
+263 GTRTCHSVS
-272 GNIAELFQKYLN
+272 GTIAESFQKHLD
-284 LAHKSEAPSAEG
+284 LAHKSEARSAE
-296 ARGAQQVLYL
+296 GAQQVLYL
-306 LSTLK
+306 LSPLK

-318 KKHVATVIEG
+318 KKHIATVIEG

-343 VIDSLNALCLS
+343 VIDSLNAFCLN
-354 PTSEVPVE
+354 PTSEVTAE

-372 VLFSAHESSA
+372 VLFSAPETSA
-382 DAMTFTARLLKVGMM
+382 DAMTSTARLMKVGMV
-397 RAFSIN
+397 RAFSLN
-403 RDVCVVKLPSVFN
+403 RDVCVVKLPGVFN

-455 GIRKSNLDVK
+455 GIRNSNLDVK

-485 KYHGVWDMA
+485 KYHAVWDMA

-502 NKLGEDSSYFMRK
+502 NKLGEESSYFMRK

-558 LNLEVSDLS
+558 LNLEANDLS

-588 FTETIFRMVETMSQK
+588 STETIFRMIEIMSHK

-608 LQGLTAASRSVD
+608 LQGLTAASRSVE

-660 TRGIICTSLNI
+660 TRGVICTSLNI

-676 KEVVEG
+676 KDVVEG
-682 KEVPVNDA
+682 KEVPVSDA
-690 SPALVRASARYDSHS
+690 IPELVRASAPYDSHS
-705 AAANLEIMRSCAPK
+705 AAANLEVIRSCAPK

-731 GKDDGG
+731 AKDDGG

-761 TLRELLMATK
+761 TLRELLMARK

-779 SVSGMD
+779 SVSGME
-785 VDNTAEKSS
+785 VDNTADKNSS
-794 SNLRARL
+794 SNLRVDSIVYFL
-801 FDLLVSLLPGL
+801 FQGKVVDLLVSLLPGL

-821 SSLKPAMQDPKGQIQ
+821 SSLKPAMQ
-836 KKAYKVLSVILKSS
+836 SS

-856 NVEELLE
+856 NLKELLE
-863 LMHNVCHVSAKRH
+863 LMHNICHVSAKRH

-887 ASKTDD
+887 ASKTDN

-935 DEENGGDNEKLH
+935 DEKNGGDNEKLH

-978 FSDLIASAYSLLPST
+978 FSDLIASAYNLLPST

-1013 VLVAKSPVEGLH
+1013 MLVAKSPVEGLH
-1025 ANLKSMVEGLL
+1025 ANLKSIVEGLL

-1071 EEHMK
+1071 EEHVK

-1090 KYAAGSE
+1090 KYAAGCE

-1121 DFADEDEESD
+1121 DFAGEDEDSD
-1131 EEYMDGESHGRSKA
+1131 GDYMDGD
-1145 PSVLKSKASKKHQRQ
+1145 P
-1160 SHLEVD
+1160 
-1166 ESDDEPLDLMD
+1166 
-1177 RYKTRLALRSSEL
+1177 LRSSEL
-1190 GKRKADSDEEA
+1190 GKRKADSDQEA
-1201 EFDAEGRLI
+1201 EVDAEGRII
-1210 IYEGERSKRKEI
+1210 IYEGERAKRKEI
-1222 SDADSDARSSR
+1222 SDADSDAKSR
-1233 FSVNSS
+1233 FSINSS

-1283 DRKMMSRRPDQRAV
+1283 DRKIMSRRPDQKAV

-1310 KLEGKSAAEALAA
+1310 RLEGKSAAEALAT
-1323 TKFKKYKSGQKK
+1323 TKFKNFRSGQKK
-1335 SAGKKKSK
+1335 SAGKKKSKGACAGSGCDCCSV